1 MPLSFIFEKWK
12 KQTIYKSITPSPL
25 GRSVEIGVFMEIKD
39 FVDEVIAYKNKS
51 ITDEVFLLIQN
62 NKNLMQKYLQL
73 VQEKGLGVVNRH
85 IGQAVWQ
92 KYGLT
97 PETGNINTEPQSTL
111 ISSHQKF
118 E

>member
-1 MPLSFIFEKWK
+1 
-12 KQTIYKSITPSPL
+12 
-25 GRSVEIGVFMEIKD
+25 MEIKE
-39 FVDEVIAYKNKS
+39 FVEEVIARKNKT

-62 NKNLMQKYLQL
+62 DRDFMKKYLVL

-85 IGQAVWQ
+85 IGKMIMS

-97 PETGNINTEPQSTL
+97 YDDDTRNSEPKSTL
-111 ISSHQKF
+111 ISSYKEF